1 MKKLIESDVKFIE
14 SEHKYINANGKELSG
29 ITKMINSLVFPEKYN
44 GVSDE
49 VLAAA
54 AERGTL
60 IHNMCEE
67 FAING
72 TVQDFMPDE
81 VANFVNLVNQHGIEF
96 GKAEYLVSD
105 GGQNFA
111 TMIDLLDKSK
121 NLYDIKTTSTLDEEY
136 LSWQLSCEAVL
147 FEIQNPGVEVGK
159 LFAIWLKNDRCEL
172 REIKRYPDEAI
183 EALMV
188 AWVDGTVFDNP
199 MKKIAPIDL
208 GTIEQIRNLETHIVE
223 LEETTKE
230 LKKQRERLT
239 SGILAIM
246 MDKGVK
252 RWETDNVKITV
263 KSAYQRSGI
272 DTKKLQ
278 EEMPE
283 VAKKY
288 EKITTVKESLLITL
302 K

>member
-1 MKKLIESDVKFIE
+1 MKNLKESNVKFVAD
-14 SEHKYINANGKELSG
+14 SHKYINEAGKELSG
-29 ITKMINSLVFPEKYN
+29 ITNMINSLVFPEKYK
-44 GVSDE
+44 GVSYE

-60 IHNMCEE
+60 IHNMCED

-72 TVQDFMPDE
+72 TVNDFMPDE

-96 GKAEYLVSD
+96 CKSEYLVSD

-111 TMIDLLDKSK
+111 TMVDLLDKSN

-147 FEIQNPGVEVGK
+147 FEIQNPGIEVGK

-188 AWVDGTVFDNP
+188 AWVDGTSFDNP

-223 LEETTKE
+223 LEEMTKE
-230 LKKQRERLT
+230 MKKQRERLT
-239 SGILAIM
+239 SGILSIM
-246 MDKGVK
+246 LDKGVK
-252 RWETDNVKITV
+252 SWETEHVKITV
-263 KSAYQRSGI
+263 KSAYQRAGI
-272 DTKKLQ
+272 DAKKLQ

-288 EKITTVKESLLITL
+288 EKITNVKETLLITL

>member
-1 MKKLIESDVKFIE
+1 MKNLKESNVKFVADG
-14 SEHKYINANGKELSG
+14 HKYVNEDGRELSG
-29 ITKMINSLVFPEKYN
+29 ITTMIKQLVFPEKYS
-44 GVSDE
+44 GASEE
-49 VLAAA
+49 VLQAA

-60 IHNMCEE
+60 IHEMCEK
-67 FAING
+67 FAIND
-72 TVQDFMPDE
+72 TVNDFMPDE

-96 GKAEYLVSD
+96 EKAEYLVSD

-111 TMIDLLDKSK
+111 TMIDLLDKSN
-121 NLYDIKTTSTLDEEY
+121 NLYDIKTTATLDEEY

-172 REIKRYPDEAI
+172 KEVKRYPDEAI
-183 EALMV
+183 ESLMV
-188 AWVDGTVFDNP
+188 AWVEGSEFDNP

-208 GTIEQIRNLETHIVE
+208 GTIEQIRNIETHIVE

-230 LKKQRERLT
+230 LKKQRDSLT
-239 SGILAIM
+239 SGILSIM
-246 MDKGVK
+246 LDKGVK
-252 RWETDNVKITV
+252 SWETDHVKITV
-263 KSAYQRSGI
+263 KSAYQRAGI
-272 DTKKLQ
+272 DTKRLQ
-278 EEMPE
+278 AEMPE

-288 EKITTVKESLLITL
+288 EKITNVNETLLITL